1 MSRPNVTRQDGIKTL
16 KDLHDRCKVDTETG
30 CIVWA
35 GARRKA
41 SAAVWIPGH
50 GPVPMHYAL
59 SVVTTGKSPE
69 PGAMLVPTCGNVNCA
84 NVKHR
89 KPGTRG
95 DLFRVLR
102 PTLSAAHK
110 ARVSAGKRAA
120 SPNYRPEAH
129 VDILFSGEPLA
140 VLAERHG
147 MHLSMVSK
155 IRLGHRWGAAPGSSV
170 FNWRPA

>member
-1 MSRPNVTRQDGIKTL
+1 MSRPQHTLRQDGIKTL
-16 KDLHDRCKVDTETG
+16 ADLHDRCKVNTETR

-35 GARRKA
+35 GALRKA

-50 GPVPMHYAL
+50 GPVPMHFAL
-59 SVVTTGKSPE
+59 AVVTTGQPPA
-69 PGAMLVPTCGNVNCA
+69 PGSILVPTCGNVNCA
-84 NVKHR
+84 NMKHR

-102 PTLSAAHK
+102 PELTAAHK

-120 SPNYRPEAH
+120 SPNYSPEAH
-129 VDILFSGEPLA
+129 ADILASDAPLA

-147 MHLSMVSK
+147 MSLSAVSK
-155 IRLGHRWGAAPGSSV
+155 IRLGHRWGPAPASSV
-170 FNWRPA
+170 FSWRP